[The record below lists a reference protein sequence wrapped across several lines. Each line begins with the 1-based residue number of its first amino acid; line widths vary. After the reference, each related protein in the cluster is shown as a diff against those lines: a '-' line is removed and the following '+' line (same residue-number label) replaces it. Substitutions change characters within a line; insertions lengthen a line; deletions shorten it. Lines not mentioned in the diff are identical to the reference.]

1 MRGLRENYESEEMPR
16 TIQFNNMRYLLFIFL
31 FALSLPVFSQVGGS
45 GVCHVAGNPNSVS
58 ALETQDMISGCL
70 TAIDTLT
77 GTLYRYNP
85 ALSVG
90 ARWVA
95 VDTDTNTNFANTD
108 LTLTGNRTHA
118 LGGNTFRIRDA
129 GDSYPDLFMNSTY
142 GLWSSDINTYFDVGS
157 SAGRARMV
165 AASNAQVTSAGNAT
179 ISATDTVVVSGQ
191 RIRLNAADTRVQQV
205 SKSNTLNRV
214 MMLDSLTG
222 QVYYRDVSSIGSA
235 GVTGSGTTN
244 YVPKWTGASAL
255 GNSQIYDAG
264 NTVSIGTNTGIDSYT
279 RLYIYGGDSGA
290 NVDARGIGSVGQ
302 DQAIFDAQSSD
313 YATTF
318 KSVHMKYSGP
328 SAVGTTMG
336 LSNVNMGDIT
346 WSEADYA
353 VIRTTN
359 EIPIRFGMFNT
370 EVARMD
376 TAGVTTRNGKVFK
389 LFDSDNTNS
398 IRLKTPAT
406 GSLTADYTLTLPTT
420 DGNASQVLT
429 TDGTGT
435 LSWSTPSD
443 THFANTNLTFNGDR
457 THTLDTSTLVIQGT
471 QSNISAGL
479 SLTPGAG
486 STLSSGN
493 TSTLK
498 TSYVSVTQA
507 GIQHVALD
515 PLAGKTAYLQIY
527 PDSITVSPATV
538 ANDDALTRMLAMTA
552 SGRIGYVTKS
562 TIGGATGTVTSVG
575 LSMPS
580 GFSVGSSPITSSG
593 TLAVTTTLSGP
604 LRGNGSGFTTGNT
617 NLASE
622 VTGNLPVTNLNSGT
636 GASASTYWRGDGSW
650 ASLPG
655 GGVSTL
661 SNGLTLSVADGKLG
675 GSLTE
680 NTTIAGGAFGLTVT
694 TTGASVPGL
703 TTSSPYTGIQ
713 ASSTSGSSAFNGS
726 TTNATTNTVLNN
738 LNLIRST
745 SGTAANGIGQSIA
758 LATENTSGVAYTT
771 NAINS
776 VWSDATHATRTSRLV
791 VTGVNSGTTA
801 DLLTIEGNGQL
812 RANSYGAGTHTGT
825 ATKWLA
831 VTSAGAMIEQDPPTG
846 TTDLTFS
853 GTSSP
858 VTLNSSSGADVT
870 LTAGTG
876 ISLAA
881 TGTNTTIT
889 NSAPDQTVS
898 LSGTGITVGGSY
910 PSFTLTAAD
919 QSATNE
925 IQNLSYTAATRV
937 LAIDGTGS
945 TDATLPIATG
955 TDAGLMSSSDFT
967 KLSGIATGAEVN
979 VNADWNA
986 VSGDAQILNKPTI
999 SGSNTGDV
1007 TLSGTPDYITIS
1019 GQVITRGLVDLSTD
1033 VTGDLPF
1040 SNIAQVATGTV
1051 LYRKTGGTGDIETQT
1066 LATLKTDLGLTGT
1079 NSGDQTSI
1087 VGITGTKAQFNTAV
1101 TDGDFMYV
1109 GDAPTAHT
1117 LDGHSNVTITANS
1130 SGEILKWNGSA
1141 WINNTL
1147 AEAGIQP
1154 AGAYL
1159 TSEVD
1164 GSVSNE
1170 GSLTVAAGTGT
1181 TSVINSNTS
1190 GSTGVTVA
1198 VAGTGIAI
1206 SESGNTITLTGS
1218 ALTSEVD
1225 GSITNEGYLGVEAG
1239 GGTSSVIRGHN
1250 SSGTTT
1256 GTGVTINV
1264 AGTGLAISE
1273 STSTNGGSITITG
1286 SALTSEVDGSV
1297 TNEGSLTVGAGSSTT
1312 STIVSNTSGSTAVTI
1327 EAGAG
1332 MAISE
1337 SGSTITLASNAEYIK
1352 SATIEAPTATEN
1364 ITLFYTRKAITIRE
1378 VSDVM
1383 RGTSPSVTW
1392 QIKYAATRNSGS
1404 PTNLFSA
1411 SRTTTSLSGATTTT
1425 FNDAT
1430 IAAGNW
1436 IWLETSAVSG
1446 TNDSLAISIAYTI
1459 D

>member
-290 NVDARGIGSVGQ
+290 NVDARGIGAIGQ

-604 LRGNGSGFTTGNT
+604 LRGDGSGFTTGST

-622 VTGNLPVTNLNSGT
+622 VTGNLPVANLNSGT
-636 GASASTYWRGDGSW
+636 GATSSSYWRGDGTW
-650 ASLPG
+650 ATPPG
-655 GGVSTL
+655 ATYTAANGIVL
-661 SNGLTLSVADGKLG
+661 SGSEFRLG
-675 GSLTE
+675 GSLDA
-680 NTTIAGGAFGLTVT
+680 NTTITGGDFGLTVT
-694 TTGASVPGL
+694 TTGVSTPGL

-713 ASSTSGSSAFNGS
+713 SSSTSGSSSILGS
-726 TTNATTNTVLNN
+726 TSNSSTNTILNN
-738 LNLIRST
+738 LSLVRST
-745 SGTAANGIGQSIA
+745 TGTAANGIGQSIS
-758 LATENTSGVAYTT
+758 LAHETSTGFSWTA
-771 NAINS
+771 NEIKS
-776 VWSDATHATRTSRLV
+776 LWSDATNASRTSRFI
-791 VTGVNSGTTA
+791 VTGVNNGDTTP
-801 DLLTIEGNGQL
+801 DDHLTIEGTGQVQMNKYGVGTFTGTPAKYPAFTSTGQL
-812 RANSYGAGTHTGT
+812 IEVDGVAPTSHTLDSHSNVTITANSAGEILKWNGSAWINNTLAEAGIQPTGSY
-825 ATKWLA
+825 L
-831 VTSAGAMIEQDPPTG
+831 TSEVDGSVSNEGSLTVAAGTG
-846 TTDLTFS
+846 TTSIINSNTS
-853 GTSSP
+853 GSTG
-858 VTLNSSSGADVT
+858 VTLSV
-870 LTAGTG
+870 AGTG
-876 ISLAA
+876 IAISE
-881 TGTNTTIT
+881 TGNTIT
-889 NSAPDQTVS
+889 LTGSALTSEVD
-898 LSGTGITVGGSY
+898 GSI
-910 PSFTLTAAD
+910 
-919 QSATNE
+919 TNE
-925 IQNLSYTAATRV
+925 IQNLSYTAASRL

-945 TDATLPIATG
+945 TDVTLPVATG
-955 TDAGLMSSSDFT
+955 TDAGLMTSADFT

-999 SGSNTGDV
+999 SGTNTGDQTI
-1007 TLSGTPDYITIS
+1007 TLTS
-1019 GQVITRGLVDLSTD
+1019 D
-1033 VTGDLPF
+1033 VTGSGTGSF
-1040 SNIAQVATGTV
+1040 ATTIAANAVTLAKMADVATGTV
-1051 LYRKTGGTGDIETQT
+1051 FYRKTAATGDPEVQT

-1079 NSGDQTSI
+1079 NSGDQTTI
-1087 VGITGTKAQFNTAV
+1087 VGITGTKAQFNTAAS
-1101 TDGDFMYV
+1101 DGDFLFV

-1154 AGAYL
+1154 
-1159 TSEVD
+1159 
-1164 GSVSNE
+1164 
-1170 GSLTVAAGTGT
+1170 
-1181 TSVINSNTS
+1181 
-1190 GSTGVTVA
+1190 
-1198 VAGTGIAI
+1198 
-1206 SESGNTITLTGS
+1206 TGS
-1218 ALTSEVD
+1218 YLTSEVD
-1225 GSITNEGYLGVEAG
+1225 GSITNEGYTGVTAG
-1239 GGTSSVIRGHN
+1239 GASSSVLQGYN
-1250 SSGTTT
+1250 SAGTAT
-1256 GTGVTINV
+1256 GTGTTIN
-1264 AGTGLAISE
+1264 AGTGMTISE
-1273 STSTNGGSITITG
+1273 TTSTNGGQITLTNSAPDQTVSITGAGINVTSGTYPTFTITG
-1286 SALTSEVDGSV
+1286 TETDGSV
-1297 TNEGSLTVGAGSSTT
+1297 TNEGSLTVGAGTSTT

-1446 TNDSLAISIAYTI
+1446 TNDSLAISITYTI